1 MNCRIGTP
9 TVANQYPRLA
19 TTVKHR
25 KLTNGVKLFQGVLFC
40 FWSQKEYQYPR
51 DNIES
56 PGDEFVNPLVYTLK
70 EGVTLVKAYANVLI
84 ERTCPIAWPIRGNR
98 RVRMP
103 AKNKFTCFSQW
114 PRKEAPMENGMDGC
128 VIQLCKNRI
137 PRLTATAKLIP
148 TSRWVTGNDSA
159 LYRNGTG
166 PKGQC

>member
-25 KLTNGVKLFQGVLFC
+25 KLTNGVKLFQRVLFC
-40 FWSQKEYQYPR
+40 FWSPKEYQHPR

-56 PGDEFVNPLVYTLK
+56 PGDEFVNPLVHNIKGGTP
-70 EGVTLVKAYANVLI
+70 VKAYANVPI
-84 ERTCPIAWPIRGNR
+84 ERTCPIARPIRGNR

-114 PRKEAPMENGMDGC
+114 PVRKHPWKME
-128 VIQLCKNRI
+128 
-137 PRLTATAKLIP
+137 
-148 TSRWVTGNDSA
+148 
-159 LYRNGTG
+159 
-166 PKGQC
+166 